1 MQLPL
6 IGTVDLTPSGLFL
19 VFAVLLAVGYLGW
32 QIFEGRRKTKAEAS
46 DGASHIGTLA
56 EGSEGSERSNDG
68 AEGDGPQE
76 RGGSHAP

>member
-32 QIFEGRRKTKAEAS
+32 QIFEARRKVRRAAS
-46 DGASHIGTLA
+46 DDASRIGIPA
-56 EGSEGSERSNDG
+56 ERSNDG